1 MVINESI
8 YTIAVNCSDTWA
20 LDVIVYRQKI
30 MFGERR
36 KWEWFF
42 TLSQGSIRTAKFII
56 WKKKKY
62 ELNDQDESLTTN
74 DWLPPVKEIFRI
86 IIVTVGII
94 LEAENIK
101 EYSLGTALVF
111 RAQGSFINS
120 LLGEIQFVNMKKWWN
135 LKGDYTRIL
144 PRLYYVKT
152 CSYNDAVF
160 ENYDTQVSYFMVLCT
175 EGLLF
180 SSLSAFATGKPASYE
195 LYIATGNSDILFSDD
210 STMIGDFNMDMT
222 FVGWQLILHEILN
235 GIITYF
241 YYVRW
246 KPPSLNLTLI
256 AMAIFLISLFGE
268 VGGTL
273 AGIVVKIKNMVAQ
286 QRESKEK
293 VRRMSV
299 GIFDSTVNMLK
310 GLISIRCWLF
320 QNLWLHI
327 LYKIG
332 PFPASS

>member
-1 MVINESI
+1 M
-8 YTIAVNCSDTWA
+8 
-20 LDVIVYRQKI
+20 
-30 MFGERR
+30 
-36 KWEWFF
+36 
-42 TLSQGSIRTAKFII
+42 
-56 WKKKKY
+56 
-62 ELNDQDESLTTN
+62 
-74 DWLPPVKEIFRI
+74 
-86 IIVTVGII
+86 
-94 LEAENIK
+94 
-101 EYSLGTALVF
+101 
-111 RAQGSFINS
+111 
-120 LLGEIQFVNMKKWWN
+120 
-135 LKGDYTRIL
+135 KGDYTRIL
-144 PRLYYVKT
+144 SRLYYVKT
-152 CSYNDAVF
+152 CTYNDAVF
-160 ENYDTQVSYFMVLCT
+160 ENHDTQVSYSMDFYCQL
-175 EGLLF
+175 
-180 SSLSAFATGKPASYE
+180 SSQKTPAYHADLQKS
-195 LYIATGNSDILFSDD
+195 FSDD

-310 GLISIRCWLF
+310 GLISIRC
-320 QNLWLHI
+320 LHI
-327 LYKIG
+327 ENLCLHTLYNINS
-332 PFPASS
+332 FRPAAGLKPLYN